1 MDNWHLENIENC
13 CTAIFYAGVAVFL
26 FYRIM
31 VPEDPFSLQSKHFK
45 LFKQKIWA
53 GILILLKKQKKEI
66 SSLNRNL
73 RIPDFMDQINS
84 WQSELSSQLQI
95 EKPGKVEGFLP

>member
-31 VPEDPFSLQSKHFK
+31 VPEDPFSLQSKYFK
-45 LFKQKIWA
+45 PFIQNDMSRYLNTFKEA
-53 GILILLKKQKKEI
+53 KEGDI
-66 SSLNRNL
+66 
-73 RIPDFMDQINS
+73 
-84 WQSELSSQLQI
+84 QSQ
-95 EKPGKVEGFLP
+95 